1 MIKQSIT
8 ITERN
13 KNWLDA
19 QVASGRFG
27 NVSEVVR
34 ALIREREAQVEA
46 LGVALREGEG
56 SGVSPIKNEDR
67 LAWIKS
73 QILG

>member
-13 KNWLDA
+13 KDWLDA

-34 ALIREREAQVEA
+34 ALIREHEDRQDSLRAA
-46 LGVALREGEG
+46 LELGEKSGPSPLRNDE
-56 SGVSPIKNEDR
+56 R
-67 LAWIKS
+67 LAWIKA
-73 QILG
+73 QLNK